1 MRRLATPVG
10 RLSPSP
16 LGEGGRRSRPDEGES
31 RRWWFSLTRHAPHAT
46 SFPQGGRKWRSSL
59 IVLAALFLAPVLAL
73 AITWARL
80 PPLDLAP
87 TAERSPIV
95 LDRSG
100 QLLRAFTMQDGR
112 WRMPTTVADVDP
124 RYVAMLLAFEDKRFR
139 SHAGVDPMA
148 VVRAAGQSIRHGR
161 IISGGSTITMQV
173 ARLIEPRDERSLS
186 AKLRQMA
193 RAIDLER
200 KLSKD
205 EILSL
210 YLSLAP
216 FGGNIEGIRAAS
228 FAYFGKDARRLS
240 HAEAAMLVALP
251 QAPEL
256 RRPDRF
262 AERAARGRNRV
273 LAVATNAGVI
283 PEGERQHALGEMM
296 PTARKPFPMLAA
308 HAAEAAL
315 RERPGERIHRLTI
328 DAGWQ
333 TMLEGLAKERAEQLG
348 PKLSASI
355 LVIEQATGAIRASVG
370 GAGYFADERAGAMD
384 LTQALRSPGSALKP
398 FIYAM
403 AFEEGIAHPST
414 VLEDRPHRYGLYA
427 PENFDQTF
435 QGTVT
440 ARKAL
445 QMSLNVPTVDLLSAL
460 GPQRF
465 VSRMRSVGAGLA
477 MPPEGAPG
485 LAIGLGG
492 VGITLRDLTRLYA
505 GLSRGGEATPL
516 QIRLDAPVGDE
527 QFARLV
533 DPVPAW
539 YVADTLLGAPPP
551 ANAQGGRIAF
561 KTGTSYGYR
570 DAWSVGFDR
579 KHTIGVWV
587 GRPDNAAVPGLVG
600 RLVAAPILFDAFS
613 RIGVDPGIGPRPADA
628 IVAGTHDLP
637 LPLRHMRKDLPKTA
651 LAIASAS
658 LKLAFPPDGAK
669 IEMPLETAA
678 RDNSLALKITGGKP
692 PFTAYVNGRP
702 VAASATR
709 RTLHVT
715 PDGAGF
721 TRISI
726 VDGAGDTDSVTVRLQ

>member
-1 MRRLATPVG
+1 MSGSRKPWRWSGWLLALPVIAMLPVMLLAISWYRLPALD
-10 RLSPSP
+10 LS
-16 LGEGGRRSRPDEGES
+16 
-31 RRWWFSLTRHAPHAT
+31 AT
-46 SFPQGGRKWRSSL
+46 S
-59 IVLAALFLAPVLAL
+59 
-73 AITWARL
+73 
-80 PPLDLAP
+80 
-87 TAERSPIV
+87 ERSPIV
-95 LDRSG
+95 LDRNG
-100 QLLRAFTMQDGR
+100 QLLRAFTMPDGR

-124 RYVAMLLAFEDKRFR
+124 RYAAMLLAFEDKRFR
-139 SHAGVDPMA
+139 SHAGIDPLA
-148 VVRAAGQSIRHGR
+148 LIRAAGQSIRHGR
-161 IISGGSTITMQV
+161 IVSGGSTITMQV

-200 KLSKD
+200 RFSKD

-240 HAEAAMLVALP
+240 HAEAATLVALP
-251 QAPEL
+251 QAPEM

-262 AERAARGRNRV
+262 AERAIRGRNRV
-273 LAVATNAGVI
+273 LAVAARAGII
-283 PEGERQHALGEMM
+283 PEGERLHALGEAM
-296 PTARKPFPMLAA
+296 PNARRPFPMLAA
-308 HAAEAAL
+308 HAAEAVV
-315 RERPGERIHRLTI
+315 RERPDERIHRLTI

-333 TMLEGLAKERAEQLG
+333 AMLEGLARERAEQLG
-348 PKLSASI
+348 PRLSAAI
-355 LVIEQATGAIRASVG
+355 LVVEQATGAIRASVG

-403 AFEEGIAHPST
+403 AFEEGIAHPAT
-414 VLEDRPHRYGLYA
+414 MLEDRPHRYGLYA

-435 QGTVT
+435 QGTIS

-445 QMSLNVPTVDLLSAL
+445 QMSLNVPAVDLLSAL

-465 VSRMRSVGAGLA
+465 ISRMRSAGAGLA

-505 GLSRGGEATPL
+505 GLARGGEVTPL
-516 QIRLDAPVGDE
+516 QILFDRPPGEA

-533 DPVPAW
+533 EPVPAW
-539 YVADTLLGAPPP
+539 YVADALLGAQPPS
-551 ANAQGGRIAF
+551 NAQANRIAY

-587 GRPDNAAVPGLVG
+587 GRADNAAVPGLVG

-613 RIGVDPGIGPRPADA
+613 RIGTEPGIGPRPADA
-628 IVAGTHDLP
+628 LIAASSHELP
-637 LPLRHMRKDLPKTA
+637 LPLRHMRRDIPKSA
-651 LAIASAS
+651 LAITSAS
-658 LKLAFPPDGAK
+658 LKLAFPPDGAR
-669 IEMPLETAA
+669 IEMPADMA
-678 RDNSLALKITGGKP
+678 SRDSGLALKITGGRP
-692 PFTAYVNGRP
+692 PFTAFMNGRP
-702 VAASATR
+702 VAASVTR
-709 RTLHVT
+709 RTLHIT
-715 PDGAGF
+715 PDSAGF

-726 VDGAGDTDSVTVRLQ
+726 VDGAGETDSVTVRLQ

>member
-1 MRRLATPVG
+1 MRRLAA
-10 RLSPSP
+10 
-16 LGEGGRRSRPDEGES
+16 
-31 RRWWFSLTRHAPHAT
+31 SLLDPP
-46 SFPQGGRKWRSSL
+46 PQGEVAASGVARRRRRGFAAILMRHGPTRPADAGHPPRWGGIKAVALLALL
-59 IVLAALFLAPVLAL
+59 ICAAPILAL

-80 PPLDLAP
+80 PLLDLAP

-95 LDRSG
+95 LDRNG

-124 RYVAMLLAFEDKRFR
+124 RYIAMLLAFEDKRFR
-139 SHAGVDPMA
+139 SHAGVDSMA
-148 VVRAAGQSIRHGR
+148 IVRAASQSLRHGR
-161 IISGGSTITMQV
+161 IISGGSTLTMQV
-173 ARLIEPRDERSLS
+173 ARLIEPRDERSLV

-193 RAIDLER
+193 RAIELER
-200 KLSKD
+200 QFSKD

-240 HAEAAMLVALP
+240 HAEAATLVALP

-262 AERAARGRNRV
+262 PERAARGRNRV
-273 LAVATNAGVI
+273 LAVAMQSGVI

-308 HAAEAAL
+308 HAAEAAV

-333 TMLEGLAKERAEQLG
+333 AMLEGLAKERAEQLG

-355 LVIEQATGAIRASVG
+355 LVVEQATGAIRASVG

-516 QIRLDAPVGDE
+516 QIRLDSPVSE
-527 QFARLV
+527 ERFSRFV

-551 ANAQGGRIAF
+551 ANAQGGRIAY

-613 RIGVDPGIGPRPADA
+613 RVGVEPGVGPRPADA

-669 IEMPLETAA
+669 IEMPLDSAA

-726 VDGAGDTDSVTVRLQ
+726 VDGAGETDSVTVRLQ

>member
-1 MRRLATPVG
+1 MRANR
-10 RLSPSP
+10 
-16 LGEGGRRSRPDEGES
+16 EG
-31 RRWWFSLTRHAPHAT
+31 
-46 SFPQGGRKWRSSL
+46 QRSS
-59 IVLAALFLAPVLAL
+59 IVQSASVDHLPPGGKQWRWRAFFLSVIVAFLAPLLAL
-73 AITWARL
+73 AITWLRL
-80 PPLDLAP
+80 PPLDLAQ

-95 LDRSG
+95 LGRNG

-124 RYVAMLLAFEDKRFR
+124 RYIAMLLAFEDKRFR
-139 SHAGVDPMA
+139 SHHGVDPVALLRA
-148 VVRAAGQSIRHGR
+148 VGQSLRHGR
-161 IISGGSTITMQV
+161 IVSGGSTLTMQV
-173 ARLIEPRDERSLS
+173 ARLIEPRPERSAS

-193 RAIDLER
+193 RAIELDR
-200 KLSKD
+200 RFSKD

-228 FAYFGKDARRLS
+228 YAYFGKDARRLS
-240 HAEAAMLVALP
+240 HAEAATLVALP
-251 QAPEL
+251 QAPEV

-262 AERAARGRNRV
+262 ADRATRGRNRV
-273 LAVATNAGVI
+273 LAVATGRGVI
-283 PEGERQHALGEMM
+283 PEGERQHALNEAM

-308 HAAEAAL
+308 HAAEVVVRDHPA
-315 RERPGERIHRLTI
+315 ERIHRLTI

-333 TMLEGLAKERAEQLG
+333 AMLEGLAKERSEQLG
-348 PKLSASI
+348 PRLSTAI
-355 LVIEQATGAIRASVG
+355 VVVEQATGAIRASVG

-435 QGTVT
+435 QGTIT
-440 ARKAL
+440 AKKAL
-445 QMSLNVPTVDLLSAL
+445 QLSLNVPAVDLLSAV

-465 VSRMRSVGAGLA
+465 VSRMRSIGAGLA

-505 GLSRGGEATPL
+505 GLARGGEATPL
-516 QIRLDAPVGDE
+516 QMVLGEPTTEERH
-527 QFARLV
+527 ARIV

-539 YVADTLLGAPPP
+539 YVADALLGAQPPL
-551 ANAQGGRIAF
+551 NAQANRIAY

-587 GRPDNAAVPGLVG
+587 GRADNAAVPGLVG
-600 RLVAAPILFDAFS
+600 RLVAAPVLFDAFS
-613 RIGVDPGIGPRPADA
+613 RIGTDPGVGPRPADA
-628 IVAGTHDLP
+628 LVAGTHDLP
-637 LPLRHMRKDLPKTA
+637 LPLRHMRRDIPKTA

-658 LKLAFPPDGAK
+658 LKLAFPPDGAR
-669 IEMPLETAA
+669 IEMVKGLDETA
-678 RDNSLALKITGGKP
+678 LALKITGGKP
-692 PFTAYVNGRP
+692 PFTAYLNGRP
-702 VAASATR
+702 VAASAMR

-726 VDGAGDTDSVTVRLQ
+726 VDGAGETDSVTVRLQ

>member
-1 MRRLATPVG
+1 MMGIRIP
-10 RLSPSP
+10 
-16 LGEGGRRSRPDEGES
+16 
-31 RRWWFSLTRHAPHAT
+31 F
-46 SFPQGGRKWRSSL
+46 FPQAGKHRRARAVALGL
-59 IVLAALFLAPVLAL
+59 GAAVLLPIVLLVANWL
-73 AITWARL
+73 RL
-80 PPLDLAP
+80 PQLDLAQ

-95 LDRSG
+95 LDRNG
-100 QLLRAFTMQDGR
+100 QLLRAFTMADGR
-112 WRMPTTVADVDP
+112 WRMPTSVADVDP
-124 RYVAMLLAFEDKRFR
+124 RYVGMLLAFEDKRFR
-139 SHAGVDPMA
+139 SHHGVDPLAMA
-148 VVRAAGQSIRHGR
+148 RAVGQSIRHR
-161 IISGGSTITMQV
+161 RVVSGGSTLTMQV
-173 ARLIEPRDERSLS
+173 ARLIEPRAERSAS
-186 AKLRQMA
+186 AKLRQIV
-193 RAIDLER
+193 RALELER
-200 KLSKD
+200 QFTKD

-240 HAEAAMLVALP
+240 HAEAATLVALP
-251 QAPEL
+251 QAPEI

-262 AERAARGRNRV
+262 PERAVQGRNRV
-273 LAVATNAGVI
+273 LAVAVRAGVV
-283 PEGERQHALGEMM
+283 PEGERQHALGETM
-296 PTARKPFPMLAA
+296 PRERRPFPMLAA

-315 RERPGERIHRLTI
+315 RQRPQERVHRLTI

-333 TMLEGLAKERAEQLG
+333 AMLETLARERAEALG
-348 PKLSASI
+348 PKLSAAF
-355 LVIEQATGAIRASVG
+355 LVIEHATGAVRASVG

-403 AFEEGIAHPST
+403 AFEGGIAHPST

-440 ARKAL
+440 AKKAL
-445 QMSLNVPTVDLLSAL
+445 QMSLNVPAVELLSAV

-465 VSRMRSVGAGLA
+465 VSRMRNVGAGLA

-505 GLSRGGEATPL
+505 GLARGGESTAL
-516 QIRLDAPVGDE
+516 QLRLDTPALAEPL
-527 QFARLV
+527 ARIV

-539 YVADTLLGAPPP
+539 YVADALLGSPPP
-551 ANAQGGRIAF
+551 QNAQAGRIAY

-587 GRPDNAAVPGLVG
+587 GRPDNGAVPGLVG
-600 RLVAAPILFDAFS
+600 RLAAAPLLFDAFA
-613 RIGVDPGIGPRPADA
+613 RVGMEPGVAPRPADA
-628 IVAGTHDLP
+628 IVAATHELP
-637 LPLRHMRKDLPKTA
+637 PPLRHLRRDIPKTA
-651 LAIASAS
+651 LAISSAS
-658 LKLAFPPDGAK
+658 LKLAFPPDGAR
-669 IEMPLETAA
+669 IELPPDPDARETAL
-678 RDNSLALKITGGKP
+678 SVKITGGKP

-702 VAASATR
+702 AAASATR
-709 RTLHVT
+709 RTLHLAA
-715 PDGAGF
+715 DGAGF

-726 VDGAGDTDSVTVRLQ
+726 VDGAGETDSVTVRLQ

>member
-1 MRRLATPVG
+1 MNRAATLSFSPRRRKSLLAL
-10 RLSPSP
+10 LS
-16 LGEGGRRSRPDEGES
+16 L
-31 RRWWFSLTRHAPHAT
+31 
-46 SFPQGGRKWRSSL
+46 L
-59 IVLAALFLAPVLAL
+59 ILAPLVAFTLAWL
-73 AITWARL
+73 RL

-95 LDRSG
+95 LDRNG
-100 QLLRAFTMQDGR
+100 QLLRAFTMPDGR
-112 WRMPTTVADVDP
+112 WRMPTTVEDVDP
-124 RYVAMLLAFEDKRFR
+124 RYVSMLLAFEDKRFR
-139 SHAGVDPMA
+139 SHFGVDPLA
-148 VVRAAGQSIRHGR
+148 IVRATVQSLRHGR
-161 IISGGSTITMQV
+161 VVSGGSTITMQV
-173 ARLIEPRDERSLS
+173 ARLIEPRPERTTA

-193 RAIDLER
+193 RAIELER
-200 KLSKD
+200 HFSKD
-205 EILSL
+205 DILSL

-240 HAEAAMLVALP
+240 HGEAATLVALP
-251 QAPEL
+251 QAPEM

-262 AERAARGRNRV
+262 AQRAINGRNRV
-273 LAVATNAGVI
+273 LAVAARASVI
-283 PEGERQHALGEMM
+283 PEGERQHALGEAM
-296 PTARKPFPMLAA
+296 PTVRKLFPMLAA
-308 HAAEAAL
+308 HAAEAVV
-315 RERPGERIHRLTI
+315 REHPTRRIHRLSI

-333 TMLEGLAKERAEQLG
+333 ATLETLARERAEQLG
-348 PKLSASI
+348 PKLSTAI
-355 LVIEQATGAIRASVG
+355 MVVEQATGAIRASVG

-435 QGTVT
+435 QGTIT
-440 ARKAL
+440 AKKAL
-445 QMSLNVPTVDLLSAL
+445 QLSLNVPAVDLLSAV

-505 GLSRGGEATPL
+505 GLARGGEATPL
-516 QIRLDAPVGDE
+516 RMLHEQTATEDE
-527 QFARLV
+527 FARIV

-539 YVADTLLGAPPP
+539 YVADALLGAQPPQ
-551 ANAQGGRIAF
+551 NAQANRIAY

-587 GRPDNAAVPGLVG
+587 GRADNAAVPGLVG

-613 RIGVDPGIGPRPADA
+613 RIGTEPGIGPRPADA
-628 IVAGTHDLP
+628 IVAGTHELP
-637 LPLRHMRKDLPKTA
+637 LPLRHMRRDLPKTT

-658 LKLAFPPDGAK
+658 LKLAFPPDGSR
-669 IEMPLETAA
+669 LELPQRT
-678 RDNSLALKITGGKP
+678 DEPGLALKITGGRP
-692 PFTAYVNGRP
+692 PFTAFLNGRP
-702 VAASATR
+702 VAASASR

-726 VDGAGDTDSVTVRLQ
+726 MDGSGETDSVTVRLQ

>member
-1 MRRLATPVG
+1 MIKLTDTIKPADMRESQALPVRRKAWRLLLKGALLFGLSLLLFPVILLTTWL
-10 RLSPSP
+10 RL
-16 LGEGGRRSRPDEGES
+16 
-31 RRWWFSLTRHAPHAT
+31 
-46 SFPQGGRKWRSSL
+46 
-59 IVLAALFLAPVLAL
+59 PVL
-73 AITWARL
+73 
-80 PPLDLAP
+80 DVSNV
-87 TAERSPIV
+87 AERSPIV
-95 LDRSG
+95 LDKNG

-112 WRMPTTVADVDP
+112 WRMPTVVGDVDP

-139 SHAGVDPMA
+139 SHMGLDPLA
-148 VVRAAGQSIRHGR
+148 LVRAAAQSVRHGR

-173 ARLIEPRDERSLS
+173 ARLIEPRSERSAS
-186 AKLRQMA
+186 AKLRQIV
-193 RAIDLER
+193 RAVELEQR
-200 KLSKD
+200 FSKD
-205 EILSL
+205 EILSF

-240 HAEAAMLVALP
+240 YGEAATLVALP
-251 QAPEL
+251 QSPEA

-262 AERAARGRNRV
+262 VSRAIQGRERV
-273 LAVATNAGVI
+273 LNMAVRANLL
-283 PEGERQHALGEMM
+283 PDGERQHALLETM
-296 PTARKPFPMLAA
+296 PRERRPFPMLAA

-315 RERPGERIHRLTI
+315 RQQPTERVHHLTL

-333 TMLEGLAKERAEQLG
+333 MALEQLAKERLPMLG
-348 PKLSASI
+348 PKLA
-355 LVIEQATGAIRASVG
+355 VAMVVVEHATGIIRASVG
-370 GAGYFADERAGAMD
+370 GGDYFADDRAGAMD

-445 QMSLNVPTVDLLSAL
+445 QMSLNVPTVDLLSAV

-465 VSRMRSVGAGLA
+465 VSRMRQAGAGLA

-505 GLSRGGEATPL
+505 GLARGGEATPL
-516 QIRLDAPVGDE
+516 QMRKDAPATAD
-527 QFARLV
+527 QNARIM

-539 YVADTLLGAPPP
+539 YVADALLGVPPP
-551 ANAQGGRIAF
+551 LNATANRIAY

-600 RLVAAPILFDAFS
+600 RQVAAPILFDAFA
-613 RIGVDPGIGPRPADA
+613 RVGMEPGVGPRPADA
-628 IVAGTHDLP
+628 IVATTHELP
-637 LPLRHMRKDLPKTA
+637 APLRHLRKDIPKTA
-651 LAIASAS
+651 LAIASAG
-658 LKLAFPPDGAK
+658 LKLAFPPDGAR
-669 IEMPLETAA
+669 IDLPSDLTA
-678 RDNSLALKITGGKP
+678 RDSSLAVKITGGLP

-702 VAASATR
+702 VVASALR
-709 RTLHVT
+709 RTLHLT

-726 VDGAGDTDSVTVRLQ
+726 TDGAGETDSVTVRLQ